1 MASMN
6 SLTFLVAVLTVLVS
20 SAWSFSTTTDVTTRS
35 QHPCRLVGGEL
46 SHRYHHRLINLPRMA
61 SDCRQ
66 EDDPPSP
73 SFFLSRRNLGRTFV
87 GRITG
92 IFGLGAV
99 LLESTVPT
107 ASAAPP
113 IAVIAEELG
122 YFPVSDANQ
131 ETVYV
136 PKRIRR
142 ESTDQAIQLARQ
154 LRASGAVS
162 YTAFWCPH
170 CARQRE
176 LWGREA
182 WKELQNLECA
192 SKGYNAQPAV
202 CFAKQVDGCKYIPT
216 NPLVTLPSWYLA
228 LLPT

>member
-1 MASMN
+1 MTSDNN
-6 SLTFLVAVLTVLVS
+6 S
-20 SAWSFSTTTDVTTRS
+20 
-35 QHPCRLVGGEL
+35 H
-46 SHRYHHRLINLPRMA
+46 
-61 SDCRQ
+61 
-66 EDDPPSP
+66 EDDDTQNP
-73 SFFLSRRNLGRTFV
+73 FLLLSRRDLGRTIV

-92 IFGLGAV
+92 IFGLGAI
-99 LLESTVPT
+99 LLESAVPRT

-122 YFPVSDANQ
+122 YFPVTGANQ

-142 ESTDQAIQLARQ
+142 KSTDQAIQLARQ
-154 LRASGAVS
+154 LRALGAVS

-202 CFAKQVDGCKYIPT
+202 CFAKQVDGCT
-216 NPLVTLPSWYLA
+216 
-228 LLPT
+228 